1 MLNGISLLEHRCSL
15 PNYSKNKLNSNQY
28 SPCTDFDFLSEFQAS
43 GISDRPT
50 LKTEDISPIDFRQSI
65 QDRCPIAPE
74 LFGAAID
81 FVEDSELWETYE
93 TLNWRVSRDWQT
105 RKPHRLGIL
114 ACFKQ
119 ESGEV
124 WQAKPEFPLPDK
136 NGKPRKYETP
146 VGVGSRSLLSSVPL
160 SLWQTIADRY
170 RTAVPDWVT
179 TEIALGRGGSRSSGF
194 WAWVEQHP
202 EIPIVVTEGGFKALA
217 ALDRGYVC
225 LSLYGVNSGVSKWE
239 TIAGERLRKLNPSL
253 IPDLQRFA
261 VQGRRVVIAFDQDIA
276 AKTRVKVAGAM
287 ADLSWHLGQSGC
299 DVTIASWDD
308 HGGEFKGLDD
318 LIFGAGDDAWH
329 SAYDAGIPATQ
340 WRIQRE
346 LTRAVRRSPD
356 LNIGDREFSDVA
368 DELPLTG
375 LVILH
380 GGKGTGKSKAI
391 GAMLRDRSWLSFT
404 PLISLG
410 RSQAESWRGVFL
422 NDGDLAGDRLLKDGS
437 PVAGAAVC
445 LPSLPKVARVQPE
458 VVIIDE
464 TTAALEFLLNSPLS
478 NRQGIRPLL
487 ISEHDRQVLAADLV
501 VLADADL
508 TEEAIAHYEAIT
520 GNRAF
525 YVRSERQAL
534 PYSCGILEGTQNQAI
549 AAFTQR
555 VEALAEGQIIY
566 LNTDSKRLADSITE
580 MLARTGVRSLLI
592 TSETSGGDLE
602 KAFLGSQGTLIPELI
617 GQGVRVVISSP
628 TIAQGFSVENHTDL
642 IDSVWGFYSG
652 GSISAHGIAQSLDRV
667 RSSEVPRFI
676 QVAKRGRACS
686 KLSRAV
692 TASAFTREFKQLST
706 TAARLARLSLTP
718 EAATGADRV
727 DWESVNIKTLGALE
741 VRRNRGMA
749 ALRDTV
755 IALLSIEGKQVQTLK
770 PIVTKAEA
778 RAAGQALKA
787 GSQAIQQAHAQ
798 VVAVAASLTDIEANR
813 LSSQTEALTPDQV
826 LSLEKYY
833 LAQFYRRE
841 VDADLVLF
849 DRTGAT
855 RQEIRNLERLLN
867 FQTAID
873 RTASTINQSC
883 HTPQD
888 WSRAAVR
895 SWLYQ
900 ESGFSEFVREI
911 VAGQVVEIRA
921 DRTAGFVNFVRS
933 HREEF
938 KLCFGIGVGSNL
950 SDQQII
956 GELLRSLG
964 IRTKRHRRKN
974 TYSIQN
980 DRLAVVLEILERRK
994 RIDPPLPASIKDQ
1007 AGGSDW
1013 EVLPIGW
1020 TEHDISELR
1029 AAIEQSPE
1037 LKPLLRQTTPL
1048 EIWKLVA

>member
-1 MLNGISLLEHRCSL
+1 MNHCSQEAGIRR
-15 PNYSKNKLNSNQY
+15 
-28 SPCTDFDFLSEFQAS
+28 SPLIEIL
-43 GISDRPT
+43 GGG
-50 LKTEDISPIDFRQSI
+50 TEA
-65 QDRCPIAPE
+65 IAPE
-74 LFGAAID
+74 LLAIAATIAINAGQNEDYEALGFD
-81 FVEDSELWETYE
+81 FSRNWETRRPHNYGDVVSL
-93 TLNWRVSRDWQT
+93 LNEDGT
-105 RKPHRLGIL
+105 
-114 ACFKQ
+114 
-119 ESGEV
+119 V
-124 WQAKPEFPLPDK
+124 WQSKVQFPKPDSRGYLAPK
-136 NGKPRKYETP
+136 G
-146 VGVGSRSLLSSVPL
+146 GGSRGYLPGVTLTI
-160 SLWQTIADRY
+160 WQTIADRHGV
-170 RTAVPDWVT
+170 ALPDWVKLELT
-179 TEIALGRGGSRSSGF
+179 LGYGASESKGF
-194 WAWVEQHP
+194 WAWVEANPQ
-202 EIPIVVTEGGFKALA
+202 IPIVVTEGGKKSLA
-217 ALDRGYVC
+217 ALSVGYVAIA
-225 LSLYGVNSGVSKWE
+225 LYGVNSGVSKYE
-239 TIAGERLRKLNPSL
+239 MIGGERLRKLTPSL
-253 IPDLQRFA
+253 VPDLQRFA
-261 VQGRRVVIAFDQDIA
+261 VPGRRWVLAFDADEA
-276 AKTRVKVAGAM
+276 AKTQAKVRAAL
-287 ADLSWHLGQSGC
+287 ADLSWYLERTGGSVAIALWQSTQG
-299 DVTIASWDD
+299 
-308 HGGEFKGLDD
+308 KGLDD
-318 LIFGAGDDAWH
+318 LMVQSGAAAWEE
-329 SAYDAGIPATQ
+329 AYQAAIPSIQ

-356 LNIGDREFSDVA
+356 LNIGDREFSEVA

-391 GAMLRDRSWLSFT
+391 GAMLRDRPWLSFT

-410 RSQAESWRGVFL
+410 RSQAESWRGVFI

-676 QVAKRGRACS
+676 QVAKRGRAYS
-686 KLSRAV
+686 KLTKAV

>member
-340 WRIQRE
+340 WRIQSERS
-346 LTRAVRRSPD
+346 RAVKRRPD
-356 LNIGDREFSDVA
+356 LHIGDREFSEVA
-368 DELPLTG
+368 DELPRTG
-375 LVILH
+375 LVVLH
-380 GGKGTGKSKAI
+380 SGKGVGKSKAI
-391 GAMLRDRSWLSFT
+391 GAMLRDRPWLSFA
-404 PLISLG
+404 PLISVG
-410 RSQAESWRGVFL
+410 RSQAESWGGVFI

-445 LPSLPKVARVQPE
+445 LPSLLKVARVQPE
-458 VVIIDE
+458 VVVIDE
-464 TTAALEFLLNSPLS
+464 TTAALESLLNSSLC
-478 NRQGIRPLL
+478 NKQGVRPLL
-487 ISEHDRQVLAADLV
+487 IAEHDRRVRAAELV
-501 VLADADL
+501 ILADADL
-508 TEEAIAHYEAIT
+508 TEETIAHYEAIKAC
-520 GNRAF
+520 RAF

-549 AAFTQR
+549 ASLTQR
-555 VEALAEGQIIY
+555 IEAMPPGKIIY
-566 LNTDSKRLADSITE
+566 ANSDSKRLAESTSE
-580 MLARTGVRSLLI
+580 MLAGVGVRSLLI
-592 TSETSGGDLE
+592 TSDTSGGDLE
-602 KAFLGSQGTLIPELI
+602 KAFLNSQGALIPELI
-617 GQGVRVVISSP
+617 GRGVRIVISSP
-628 TIAQGFSVENHTDL
+628 TIAQGFSIERHTDR
-642 IDSVWGFYSG
+642 IDSVWGVYTG
-652 GSISAHGIAQSLDRV
+652 GSIPAHAIAQSLDRV

-676 QVAKRGRACS
+676 RVPQRGRAYS
-686 KLSRAV
+686 KLSKAE
-692 TASAFTREFKQLST
+692 TITAFTREFKQLGT
-706 TAARLARLSLTP
+706 TAARLVRLSLTP
-718 EAATGADRV
+718 ETATAVDRI
-727 DWESVNIKTLGALE
+727 DWGNANIRILAALE
-741 VRRNRGMA
+741 VRRNRGMGQ
-749 ALRDTV
+749 LRDTV
-755 IALLSIEGKQVQTLK
+755 VAILRSEGKQLEFLTPTVSK
-770 PIVTKAEA
+770 SEA
-778 RAAGQALKA
+778 AAAGQAMA
-787 GSQAIQQAHAQ
+787 AAAAAIKSAYAE
-798 VVAVAASLTDIEANR
+798 AVETAAIIGQDEADR
-813 LSSQTEALTPDQV
+813 LSQQSEPLTPDQM

-833 LAQFYRRE
+833 LAQFYRCE
-841 VDADLVLF
+841 VDFDLVMF
-849 DRTGAT
+849 DRAGAN
-855 RQEIRNLERLLN
+855 RREIRNLELLLDYSK
-867 FQTAID
+867 AID
-873 RTASTINQSC
+873 RTASTINQNPD
-883 HTPQD
+883 TPQD
-888 WSRAAVR
+888 WGKEAVR

-900 ESGFSEFVREI
+900 ESGFSEFVKEI
-911 VAGQVVEIRA
+911 VAGEVVEIQA
-921 DRTAGFVNFVRS
+921 DLTARFVNFIRS

-938 KLCFGIGVGSNL
+938 RIAFGIGVGSGL
-950 SDQQII
+950 SDQQIV
-956 GELLRSLG
+956 GQLLSSVG
-964 IRTKRHRRKN
+964 IRTKRHRRKGS
-974 TYSIQN
+974 YSIQI
-980 DRLAVVLEILERRK
+980 DRLAVVLEIIARRK
-994 RIDPPLPASIKDQ
+994 KADPPPLSIELEKG
-1007 AGGSDW
+1007 GGSPLKS
-1013 EVLPIGW
+1013 LPTGW
-1020 TEHDISELR
+1020 NAQDVAEIRKTIAQCPELFPYLR
-1029 AAIEQSPE
+1029 AKIPPE
-1037 LKPLLRQTTPL
+1037 IL
-1048 EIWKLVA
+1048 EIVA